1 MARSTKFLP
10 SFQQENFWPYIFSLL
25 PEKSSIRYR
34 HMWGAMHQELST
46 AVAMRFG
53 EPGSIGMDFE
63 VAPATEMEKC
73 FPVAMVTGGSF
84 YWHTALLDQ
93 SGKKGCKM

>member
-1 MARSTKFLP
+1 MWGAMHQELSTA
-10 SFQQENFWPYIFSLL
+10 
-25 PEKSSIRYR
+25 
-34 HMWGAMHQELST
+34 GAMHQELST

-73 FPVAMVTGGSF
+73 FPVAKVAGGSF
-84 YWHTALLDQ
+84 HWREALLDQ
-93 SGKKGCKM
+93 SGKKVCKM